1 MPTLRQLKALAL
13 IGQTGSFT
21 RAAEKLF
28 ITQSAVSSLIRELEE
43 EVGMPLVQRGRVIS
57 LTEAGEQLQRAGQ
70 RADLEI
76 DRALKDLRQGGAA
89 QRVVLRVAAGSLSSA
104 ALLPPAIARLQASDP
119 QLKIALFDRPVGM
132 LGDMLLQGEADV
144 AVGSIDSPLRL
155 SGELRSTLLFEDR
168 IAVVCA
174 RGGSLD
180 EQAERAGGLGWSDLH
195 HTDLVLV
202 GRTGGQ
208 WNLLLQDQLAA
219 HEGLAIGHE
228 VQLLSTALE
237 LVRARL
243 GVAVLPLYATRHLPE
258 RDFCVAPLLRTSAG
272 WSTYF
277 VTRHGPPDTAKA
289 ASIERLR
296 EALRA
301 QAPARPQRAPRGKE

>member
-43 EVGMPLVQRGRVIS
+43 EVGMPLVQRGRVIG
-57 LTEAGEQLQRAGQ
+57 LTEAGEHLQRAGL
-70 RADLEI
+70 RADQEI
-76 DRALKDLRQGGAA
+76 ERALKDLRHGKTAE
-89 QRVVLRVAAGSLSSA
+89 RIVLRVAAGSLSSA
-104 ALLPPAIARLQASDP
+104 ALLPPAIASLQASEP
-119 QLKIALFDRPVGM
+119 QVKIALFDRPVGM
-132 LGDMLLQGEADV
+132 LGDMLLHGDADV

-168 IAVVCA
+168 IALVCA
-174 RGGSLD
+174 RDSALS
-180 EQAERAGGLGWSDLH
+180 EQAEQAGGLGWSDLH
-195 HTDLVLV
+195 HTELVLV

-208 WNLLLQDQLAA
+208 WNLLLQDQLAE

-243 GVAVLPLYATRHLPE
+243 GVAVLPMYATRRLEPAS
-258 RDFCVAPLLRTSAG
+258 FCVAPLLRSSAG

-277 VTRHGPPDTAKA
+277 VTRNGPVDEGKRVP
-289 ASIERLR
+289 IERLR
-296 EALRA
+296 EALVA
-301 QAPARPQRAPRGKE
+301 QAPPT

>member
-57 LTEAGEQLQRAGQ
+57 LTEAGEHLQRAGN

-76 DRALKDLRQGGAA
+76 ERALKDLRLGGQA

-104 ALLPPAIARLQASDP
+104 ALLPPAIASLQASDP

-132 LGDMLLQGEADV
+132 LGDMLLHGEADV

-174 RGGSLD
+174 RGSALS
-180 EQAERAGGLGWSDLH
+180 EQAEQAGGLSWSDLH
-195 HTDLVLV
+195 HTELVLV

-208 WNLLLQDQLAA
+208 WNQLLQDQLAA
-219 HEGLAIGHE
+219 HEGLGIGYE

-237 LVRARL
+237 LVRAQL
-243 GVAVLPLYATRHLPE
+243 GVAVLPLYATRRLE
-258 RDFCVAPLLRTSAG
+258 AQSFCVAPLLKTSAS

-277 VTRHGPPDTAKA
+277 VTRNGPVDTAKA
-289 ASIERLR
+289 ESIERLQA
-296 EALRA
+296 ALRA
-301 QAPARPQRAPRGKE
+301 QAPPDGPRARRAKE